1 MVAIFAILYLGVN
14 FKKLKETRVK
24 TGLVLNIAFILAV
37 SSFFWVPLIETKFYT
52 DYQVYEDGMMATAE
66 NTAAHGLNFTQL
78 FVTKN
83 DGSYVF
89 ELGPQIIVMVA
100 FSIMAI
106 RRMKED
112 DRENFGFFLIVTV
125 ISLWLTTKYFP
136 WKLLPNKLCIVQFP
150 WRFLMISGF
159 FLSAVC
165 SLTVFKLVK
174 KFGIK
179 DVAII
184 SLVSILYLVIF
195 IGNIPQ
201 DEGIEDIT
209 NYTLGQISGSEFET
223 VAGTAKAEYLPV
235 KAYNNRFYIATREK
249 ALYVLNGKALIEN
262 ENKNGSEFSA
272 DIKTL
277 DSKYTIF
284 ELPYIYYPGYEVRLD
299 GMIIDTFETENGFIG
314 FAMSDT
320 DTAHLE
326 VNYVGTR
333 LMKISLV
340 ISIISCFAFMI
351 YVWKKH

>member
-1 MVAIFAILYLGVN
+1 MVAIFAILYLVMN

-24 TGLVLNIAFILAV
+24 KGLVLNTVFILAI
-37 SSFFWVPLIETKFYT
+37 SSFFWVPLLETKFYT

-66 NTAAHGLNFTQL
+66 NTAGHALNFTQL

-89 ELGPQIIVMVA
+89 ELGPHIIVMVA

-112 DRENFGFFLIVTV
+112 DRESFGFFLIVTV
-125 ISLWLTTKYFP
+125 ISLWLSTKYFP

-150 WRFLMISGF
+150 WRFLMMAGF
-159 FLSAVC
+159 FLSTVC
-165 SLTVFKLVK
+165 SLTVFKLIK

-184 SLVSILYLVIF
+184 SLVAILYLVIF
-195 IGNIPQ
+195 VENIPQ
-201 DEGIEDIT
+201 DEGIEDIN

-223 VAGTAKAEYLPV
+223 VAGTAKSEYLPA

-249 ALYVLNGKALIEN
+249 ALYVLEGKALIEN
-262 ENKNGSEFSA
+262 ENKNGSEFVA

-277 DSKYTIF
+277 DSEYTIF

-299 GMIIDTFETENGFIG
+299 GMIIETFETQNGFIG
-314 FAMSDT
+314 FAMSDK
-320 DTAHLE
+320 DNAHLE

-333 LMKISLV
+333 LMRISL
-340 ISIISCFAFMI
+340 IISLISCCAFII